1 MSDSYVTSDIARK
14 TITHGFLLSNSGA
27 EPFGGSVSSSLS
39 VYLLHEHRACLKTEL
54 ETSNVKLL
62 LSTLNASANLGTE
75 RCEVAW
81 GT

>member
-1 MSDSYVTSDIARK
+1 MSDSYITSDSARK

-27 EPFGGSVSSSLS
+27 DPFGGPVSSSLP

-54 ETSNVKLL
+54 ETSNVQLL
-62 LSTLNASANLGTE
+62 PTLSASAKLRTE

-81 GT
+81 RT